1 MKAEVKVIGVTPAQA
16 NKQRWLNTFA
26 KATFYSFI
34 YRIGNSLK
42 MAGKDNTGQE
52 LKKARKEYRNLIK
65 YLKSANI
72 EFIITVSQDDRIAST
87 VEAPKLSINNQT
99 ENK

>member
-26 KATFYSFI
+26 KAAFYSFI
-34 YRIGNSLK
+34 YRIGDALK
-42 MAGKDNTGQE
+42 GQE
-52 LKKARKEYRNLIK
+52 LKKARKEYNNLIK

-72 EFIITVSQDDRIAST
+72 EFIITTPQDDRVAST

-99 ENK
+99 DDK